1 MHGGAG
7 HRISAPQC
15 LNISVLERLNRGL
28 LKRGER
34 RRIESQAGLPAAW
47 RFSRGVQALLS
58 ASMLS
63 MRPRLATYDLVQLC
77 VSLPVRYR
85 LPHAALPNASSR
97 DFVARTSC
105 SVLQRP

>member
-34 RRIESQAGLPAAW
+34 RRIEPFLPAAWRFLPAAW

-85 LPHAALPNASSR
+85 LPHAALPNA
-97 DFVARTSC
+97 
-105 SVLQRP
+105 